1 MSQLFANLGRA
12 ATRWRWAIVGA
23 WVLLLAVA
31 VPFLP
36 GVAGTLK
43 VGGFSSPET
52 EAARARAVL
61 EDELGFAPSTM
72 VVIFRDDRL
81 RATDPAFLDQV
92 RAALAGVTRLPNVT
106 DVILPT
112 DDPNLIS
119 PDADTAYA
127 LVGLDLPPEEAQRLV
142 PEFEAAL
149 RPPPDLDLLV
159 AGAPAFYADIERASQ
174 QDLRRAE
181 VIAFP
186 VALAALLLAFGSVVA
201 AVVPLAVGGAGVA
214 GILLALFVV
223 GRVTDLSIFVLNLA
237 TMLGLGLAVDYS
249 LFVTSR
255 FREELAR
262 HPQDV
267 PAAVAATV
275 ATAGRAI
282 FFSGLTV
289 LIGLLGLVLFPFMFL
304 RSVGV
309 AGVIVVL
316 FSVLAGLTLLPAIL
330 AIVGHRIDRFAV
342 RWPRSRRPTRADTP
356 GDGFWAGLARRVMAR
371 PWATLIPTL
380 ALLILLGTPFLNA
393 NISSPD
399 ATILPPDLP
408 SRQGFDTLVAEYGAG
423 EISPLLLVV
432 QSPSSVFDRD
442 NLGALYDLTR
452 RLSDDPRVARVQGI
466 VPASPALGREQ
477 AIGLVGV
484 QRGLAN
490 LGLETG
496 VGRLATERA
505 AVILAYTRYLPND
518 ERNKDLL
525 RELRSTPVGGDFSLL
540 VDGGTAE
547 IVDVVDLMYADFPR
561 VIALIVGATY
571 LVLLVLF
578 RSLLLPLKA
587 ILMNTLSIL
596 ASYGAL
602 VWVFQEGNLSRWLG
616 FTPLGF
622 VEASLPVIMFCVL
635 FGLSMD
641 YEVFLLTRVREEWER
656 THDNTA
662 AVAAGL
668 QRSGRIITSAALI
681 VVVVTASFVSADVVL
696 IKALGL
702 GIALAVALDATV
714 VRALLVPATMRLLGD
729 WNWWVPSPLRRVLP
743 TRSFVEESA

>member
-1 MSQLFANLGRA
+1 VFAGLGRVA
-12 ATRWRWAIVGA
+12 ARRRWLIIAA
-23 WVLLLAVA
+23 WVVLLVA
-31 VPFLP
+31 ALPFVRR
-36 GVAGTLK
+36 VAEPLQ

-61 EDELGFAPSTM
+61 ERELGFAPSTM
-72 VVIFRDDRL
+72 VVIFRSERP
-81 RATDPAFLDQV
+81 AASEPAFAEQV
-92 RAALAGVTRLPNVT
+92 EATLAGVPALPFVT
-106 DVILPT
+106 DVILPS
-112 DDPNLIS
+112 DDPNLVS
-119 PDADTAYA
+119 DDGDTAYA

-149 RPPPDLDLLV
+149 APPRDLDVLV
-159 AGAPAFYADIERASQ
+159 AGAPAFYEDIELVSQ

-186 VALAALLLAFGSVVA
+186 FALVALLLAFRSVAA

-214 GILLALFVV
+214 GILLALYWTAHVA
-223 GRVTDLSIFVLNLA
+223 DLSIFVLNLA

-262 HPQDV
+262 RPGDT
-267 PAAVAATV
+267 AGAVEATI

-289 LIGLLGLVLFPFMFL
+289 LIGLLGLTLFPFMFL

-309 AGVIVVL
+309 AGVIVVV

-330 AIVGHRIDRFAV
+330 AVVGPRIDRWSV
-342 RWPRSRRPTRADTP
+342 RFRWRRGQRVQT
-356 GDGFWAGLARRVMAR
+356 GGGFWATLSRRVMAR
-371 PWATLIPTL
+371 PWLTLLPTL
-380 ALLILLGTPFLNA
+380 AFLVLLGTPFFRA

-399 ATILPPDLP
+399 ATILPTDLP
-408 SRQGFDTLVAEYGAG
+408 SRQGFDILVAEYGAG
-423 EISPLLLVV
+423 EISPLVLVV
-432 QSPSSVFDRD
+432 QSPTSVFSRE
-442 NLGALYDLTR
+442 NLGALYDLGR
-452 RLSDDPRVARVQGI
+452 RLADDPRVARVQSI
-466 VPASPALGREQ
+466 VPTTPGLSREQ
-477 AIGLVGV
+477 ALGLVGV
-484 QRGLAN
+484 QRRLAD
-490 LGLETG
+490 LGFDPG
-496 VGRLATERA
+496 IGRLANDGTA
-505 AVILAYTRYLPND
+505 AILAYTRYLPND

-525 RELRSTPVGGDFSLL
+525 RDLRTTPVGGDLRLL

-561 VIALIVGATY
+561 VVALIVAATY
-571 LVLLVLF
+571 LILLVLF
-578 RSLLLPLKA
+578 RSVLLPLKA

-602 VWVFQEGNLSRWLG
+602 VWIFQEGHLSRFLG

-641 YEVFLLTRVREEWER
+641 YEVFLLSRVREEWER
-656 THDNTA
+656 THDNAA

-681 VVVVTASFVSADVVL
+681 VVVVTASFVTADVVL

-702 GIALAVALDATV
+702 GIALAVFLDATV
-714 VRALLVPATMRLLGD
+714 VRALLVPATMRLLGE
-729 WNWWVPSPLRRVLP
+729 WNWWLPSPLRRVLP
-743 TRSFVEESA
+743 TRVLVEESV